1 MILIEAMHQQRHPR
15 EASRILRDLQHKFQE
30 ISLPDLGYL
39 LKNIAKSLRSG
50 CLFAALLMGRR
61 KSHQSSIISKSRMSL
76 VESILSKSQGGM
88 RKWQAPIHGLEWKL
102 LHVDPTRKKR
112 SQAWGR
118 MVPNIFQSLW
128 IMSKYQLA
136 DSFHLPVKNRLGFH
150 RGNAQ
155 KPRMWRGPG
164 RRSPSCPKLSVWN
177 MWTTHKPRGRVVN
190 LPGTN
195 GDFRQI
201 NGCFWFP

>member
-1 MILIEAMHQQRHPR
+1 MYGFLLVTCNFELGIGILYDFQILKDIVIVSTVMILIEAMHQQRHPR

-102 LHVDPTRKKR
+102 LHVDPTRNKR

-118 MVPNIFQSLW
+118 IW
-128 IMSKYQLA
+128 
-136 DSFHLPVKNRLGFH
+136 
-150 RGNAQ
+150 
-155 KPRMWRGPG
+155 
-164 RRSPSCPKLSVWN
+164 
-177 MWTTHKPRGRVVN
+177 
-190 LPGTN
+190 
-195 GDFRQI
+195 
-201 NGCFWFP
+201 